1 MKKIRFSIADAD
13 FYFKQ
18 MLISSILN
26 DPKMMLTSNCNNG
39 HELIRQIH
47 LRQENI
53 FIIDL
58 FMPIMSGIEAIRYIR
73 SADTTTPII
82 AYSPTYQEDMANI
95 LLQLPKVYYCQK
107 SSNVIIDILMNMV
120 LTPLKRYQD
129 YRTVWE
135 KQSLAAHTLVQQNP
149 VKEQYDLSLLEIR
162 MMKLCYEGLSNKNIG
177 EILNLSART
186 IDTYIKR
193 LTDRLGLKSKIDLI
207 RFCVEHGYYNSSL

>member
-13 FYFKQ
+13 FYFKE
-18 MLISSILN
+18 MLISAILN

-53 FIIDL
+53 FLVDL
-58 FMPIMSGIEAIRYIR
+58 FMPIMSGVEAIRYIR
-73 SADTTTPII
+73 SGDATTPII
-82 AYSPTYQEDMANI
+82 AYSPTYQEDMAHI
-95 LLQLPKVYYCQK
+95 LLKLPKVYYCQK
-107 SSNVIIDILMNMV
+107 SSNIIMDILTNMV

-129 YRTVWE
+129 YITVWE
-135 KQSLAAHTLVQQNP
+135 KQPVAAPLFNRDKP
-149 VKEQYDLSLLEIR
+149 SGELYDLSLLEIR
-162 MMKLCYEGLSNKNIG
+162 IMKLCYEGLSNKNIG